1 MAAKVRFFPIGNA
14 DTCVIDA
21 DSRKFIFDY
30 AAPQPQGGDDR
41 RIDLAETLRAEFKKE
56 KRDTVDVVSFSH
68 LDTDHFAGASEFFQ
82 LEHAKKYQGEGRV
95 HIKEMWVPAAAILE
109 SKWDQSKEGR
119 IIQAEARYR
128 LKEGKGIRVISKP
141 EILDDWLKDQ
151 DIDPRS
157 RRDLIVSAGN
167 LMPGFS
173 LRDKGIEFFVHAPF
187 SDQRDESEVDR
198 NGESSVFHVKI
209 KDGEDDVGLLLTGD
223 TPYDVLSRIVETS
236 ERAGNEDRLYW
247 DIVKVPHHSSYTSLG
262 PEKGEK
268 ITEPVPNVRR
278 LYEEY
283 GEDGGMIVS
292 PSKIIPNSDE
302 IQPPHRQAAEYY
314 RSAAKKTEANFLVT
328 MEHPTK
334 KDPKPVNLKVS
345 GMGQGVALERPAP
358 SRTAAVIARPPRA
371 GWSSSR

>member
-262 PEKGEK
+262 PEKG
-268 ITEPVPNVRR
+268 RR
-278 LYEEY
+278 
-283 GEDGGMIVS
+283 
-292 PSKIIPNSDE
+292 
-302 IQPPHRQAAEYY
+302 
-314 RSAAKKTEANFLVT
+314 
-328 MEHPTK
+328 
-334 KDPKPVNLKVS
+334 
-345 GMGQGVALERPAP
+345 
-358 SRTAAVIARPPRA
+358 
-371 GWSSSR
+371 